1 MQSVSLQGHI
11 DPFKD
16 SLHWL
21 SVSYGIHLKLA
32 NSYILDL
39 INISTP
45 SRTLGST
52 KKLQLVIFAAVVA
65 KQDDPSNVKMAPYY
79 QNSPQILF

>member
-21 SVSYGIHLKLA
+21 FASYGIHLKLA
-32 NSYILDL
+32 NSYISDL
-39 INISTP
+39 INIFTP
-45 SRTLGST
+45 SWTLRST
-52 KKLQLVIFAAVVA
+52 KKLQLVI
-65 KQDDPSNVKMAPYY
+65 PRE
-79 QNSPQILF
+79 